1 MNNPEPMNH
10 TEDRP
15 PQLQIGGMALEN
27 GVMFHSR
34 RYWTMGVT
42 GPDGRIRV
50 VSGEKLKLAPETRLR
65 KIPLL
70 RGLINMAETVVILP
84 RVHAGGGRLPFQTQS
99 PQVLASVIV
108 SLLGTVLVRKS
119 TKKLSPLVEELAIS
133 ALALVPSLVALRKT
147 RAVQYHAA
155 EHKSI
160 NAYETTGAGG
170 AINGNGVL
178 GAEAE
183 HPRCGSNVVGPAL
196 AMMTAGNALV
206 RHIKRRQSSASRLG
220 IGILSFTGAIEA
232 VQWAARH
239 PHNRWSRLLTVSGS
253 GLQHLFTT
261 AEPTEDQVETSLAAL
276 RELLRLEGALGQT
289 PG

>member
-1 MNNPEPMNH
+1 MSH
-10 TEDRP
+10 TEIQP

-34 RYWTMGVT
+34 KFWTMGVRE
-42 GPDGRIRV
+42 PDGSIRV
-50 VSGEKLKLAPETRLR
+50 VSGEKVKLAAETRLR

-70 RGLINMAETVVILP
+70 RSLINMAETVVILP
-84 RVHAGGGRLPFQTQS
+84 KVHARGGRLPFQTQS

-108 SLLGTVLVRKS
+108 SLLGTVFVRKS
-119 TKKLSPLVEELAIS
+119 TKRLSPLIEELAIS

-160 NAYETTGAGG
+160 NAYETGGPGG
-170 AINGNGVL
+170 AINGGSAL
-178 GAEAE
+178 GAESE

-206 RHIKRRQSSASRLG
+206 RHLRRRQSIASRLG

-239 PHNRWSRLLTVSGS
+239 PQSRWSRLLTVSG
-253 GLQHLFTT
+253 GGMQHLFTT
-261 AEPTEDQVETSLAAL
+261 AEPTEDQLEISLAAL
-276 RELLRLEGALGQT
+276 RELLRIEGALDWPPEKT
-289 PG
+289 